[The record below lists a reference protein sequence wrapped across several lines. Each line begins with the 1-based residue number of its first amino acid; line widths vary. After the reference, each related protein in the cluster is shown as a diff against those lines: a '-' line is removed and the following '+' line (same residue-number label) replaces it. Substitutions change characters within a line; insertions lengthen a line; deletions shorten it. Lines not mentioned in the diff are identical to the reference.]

1 MTQNLSLQVTQSSAG
16 PSEASALQPRLKT
29 WFYAALALLLV
40 ARLVLMA
47 LGPLADTTEAR
58 YGELARQ
65 TAVHGYWLMP
75 HMDAQT
81 PFFAKPPLST
91 WSSAAAMELLGVHE
105 FAARLPALLFSVLTA
120 WICAAWAAAHGV
132 RQRWLVLPVLA
143 ATPIFFV
150 CAGAVMTDAVQMLV
164 VCGAQYFAWQAMQG
178 GSDERSRRQARL
190 ARLAFWAFIGLGA
203 LAKGLATW
211 ALVGMP
217 ILAWAMLPGRR
228 LAEVWKLWDWRGML
242 LALALFVPWY
252 AAAEHAYPGFLSYFI
267 VGEHFARFLVPG
279 WTGDRYGFAHSQ
291 PLGAIWVFWLGGVLP
306 WIVLFASRLTAVLR
320 LRRATPLEAYLWCAT
335 LVPLLFFTFSR
346 NIIGTYT
353 LTAVPPFVVLVAGW
367 LDAMEPARLD
377 KVGKRLACFA
387 VVVLAAVPF
396 ILIRQEQSS
405 ERALLR
411 AAAQATPGAPLL
423 YLTKPAFSS
432 AFYGESVIRL
442 ATDGAPMP
450 ASGLVVVDNDKVA
463 GIRGRVLFHGARR
476 TLLEVS
482 P

>member
-1 MTQNLSLQVTQSSAG
+1 MQVTQDAALPGEAG
-16 PSEASALQPRLKT
+16 ALQPRLKT

-40 ARLVLMA
+40 ARLALMA

-65 TAVHGYWLMP
+65 TVVHGYWLMP

-91 WSSAAAMELLGVHE
+91 WSSAVAMELLGVNE
-105 FAARLPALLFSVLTA
+105 FAARLPALLFSSLAA
-120 WICAAWAAAHGV
+120 WICYAWAGAHGV

-150 CAGAVMTDAVQMLV
+150 SAGAVMTDAVQMLV
-164 VCGAQYFAWQAMQG
+164 VGGAQYFAWLAMQ
-178 GSDERSRRQARL
+178 EKSRR

-211 ALVGMP
+211 ALIGMP

-228 LAEVWKLWDWRGML
+228 LAELWELWDWRGVL
-242 LALALFVPWY
+242 LALLLFVPWY

-267 VGEHFARFLVPG
+267 VGEHFSRFLVPG
-279 WTGDRYGFAHSQ
+279 WTGDRYGFAHRQ
-291 PLGAIWVFWLGGVLP
+291 PWGAIWVFWLGGVLP
-306 WIVLFASRLTAVLR
+306 WIVLFATRLTAVLR

-353 LTAVPPFVVLVAGW
+353 LTAVPAFAVLAAGW
-367 LDAMEPARLD
+367 LDRMEAAALR
-377 KVGKRLACFA
+377 KAGMALAGFA
-387 VVVLAAVPF
+387 LLVLLAVPF
-396 ILIRQEQSS
+396 ILSRQEMSS

-411 AAAQATPGAPLL
+411 AAAQAAPGAPLQ
-423 YLTKPAFSS
+423 YLAKPAFSS
-432 AFYGESVIRL
+432 AFYGDTLIQP
-442 ATDGAPMP
+442 AAPGAPMP
-450 ASGLVVVDNDKVA
+450 ASGLVVVDNEKVA
-463 GIRGRVLFHGARR
+463 AIRGRVLFHGAHR
-476 TLLEVS
+476 TLLEVT

>member
-1 MTQNLSLQVTQSSAG
+1 MNQNLSLQVTQEATLPGEAG
-16 PSEASALQPRLKT
+16 AAQPWLKT

-40 ARLVLMA
+40 ARLALMA

-65 TAVHGYWLMP
+65 TVAHGYWLMP
-75 HMDAQT
+75 HMDART

-91 WSSAAAMELLGVHE
+91 WSSAVAMELFGVNE
-105 FAARLPALLFSVLTA
+105 FAARLPALLFSALAA
-120 WICAAWAAAHGV
+120 WICHAWAAAHGV
-132 RQRWLVLPVLA
+132 RRRWLVLPVLA
-143 ATPIFFV
+143 ASPIFFV
-150 CAGAVMTDAVQMLV
+150 SAGAVMTDAVQMLI
-164 VCGAQYFAWQAMQG
+164 VCGAQYFAWLAMQ
-178 GSDERSRRQARL
+178 EKSRT

-203 LAKGLATW
+203 VAKGLATW
-211 ALVGMP
+211 ALIGMP
-217 ILAWAMLPGRR
+217 IVAWAMLPGRR
-228 LAEVWKLWDWRGML
+228 LAEVWKLWDWRGVL
-242 LALALFVPWY
+242 LALALFLPWY
-252 AAAEHAYPGFLSYFI
+252 ASAEHAYPGFLSYFI

-291 PLGAIWVFWLGGVLP
+291 PLGAIWIFWLGGVLP

-353 LTAVPPFVVLVAGW
+353 LTAVPAFAVLVAGW
-367 LDAMEPARLD
+367 LDRMEMARLRRA
-377 KVGKRLACFA
+377 GMALAGFA
-387 VVVLAAVPF
+387 LLMLLAVPF
-396 ILIRQEQSS
+396 ILDRLERSS

-411 AAAQATPGAPLL
+411 AAAQAAPGAPLL

-432 AFYGESVIRL
+432 AFYGETLIRP
-442 ATDGAPMP
+442 ATPGAPLP
-450 ASGLVVVDNDKVA
+450 ASGLVVADNDEVA
-463 GIRGRVLFHGARR
+463 GIHGRVLFHGAHR
-476 TLLEVS
+476 TLLEVT

>member
-1 MTQNLSLQVTQSSAG
+1 MQVAREDAA
-16 PSEASALQPRLKT
+16 PAEASAAQPRLKF
-29 WFYAALALLLV
+29 WFYTALALLLL
-40 ARLVLMA
+40 ARLSLMA

-91 WSSAAAMELLGVHE
+91 WSSAAAMQLLGVNE
-105 FAARLPALLFSVLTA
+105 FAARLPALLFAALTA
-120 WICAAWAAAHGV
+120 WICSAWAGAHGV
-132 RQRWLVLPVLA
+132 RQRWLVQPLLA

-150 CAGAVMTDAVQMLV
+150 SAGAVMTDAVQMLV
-164 VCGAQYFAWQAMQG
+164 VCAAQYFAWQAMQAPQ
-178 GSDERSRRQARL
+178 GSAGRRM
-190 ARLAFWAFIGLGA
+190 RLAFWACIGVGA

-211 ALVGMP
+211 ALIGMP
-217 ILAWAMLPGRR
+217 ILAYALLPGRR
-228 LAEVWKLWDWRGML
+228 LALVWGLWDWRGVL

-267 VGEHFARFLVPG
+267 VGEHFSRFLVPG
-279 WTGDRYGFAHSQ
+279 WSGDRYGFAHRQ
-291 PLGAIWVFWLGGVLP
+291 PLGAIWIFWLGGVLP
-306 WIVLFASRLTAVLR
+306 WIGLFASRLAAMPR
-320 LRRATPLEAYLWCAT
+320 LRSATALEAYLWCAT

-367 LDAMEPARLD
+367 LEQKGPSALR
-377 KVGKRLACFA
+377 KVGMALAGFA
-387 VVVLAAVPF
+387 VLVLLATPF
-396 ILIRQEQSS
+396 VLGRQEQSS

-411 AAAQATPGAPLL
+411 AAAQAAPGAPLL
-423 YLTKPAFSS
+423 YLTRPAFSS
-432 AFYGESVIRL
+432 AFYGEAVIRR
-442 ATDGAPMP
+442 ASPGAPLP
-450 ASGLVVVDNDKVA
+450 ASGLVVADNDMAA
-463 GIRGRVLFHGARR
+463 GLHGRVLFRGAHR
-476 TLLEVS
+476 TLLEIA

>member
-1 MTQNLSLQVTQSSAG
+1 M
-16 PSEASALQPRLKT
+16 QPRPKT

-40 ARLVLMA
+40 ARLALMA

-65 TAVHGYWLMP
+65 TVVHGYWLMP

-91 WSSAAAMELLGVHE
+91 WSSAVAMELLGVNE
-105 FAARLPALLFSVLTA
+105 FAARLPAMLFSALAA
-120 WICAAWAAAHGV
+120 WICYAWAGAHGV

-150 CAGAVMTDAVQMLV
+150 SAGAVMTDAVQMLI
-164 VCGAQYFAWQAMQG
+164 VCGAQYFAWLAMQ
-178 GSDERSRRQARL
+178 EKSRQ

-211 ALVGMP
+211 ALIGMP
-217 ILAWAMLPGRR
+217 IVAWAMLPGRR
-228 LAEVWKLWDWRGML
+228 LAEVWELWDWRGVL
-242 LALALFVPWY
+242 LALVLFVPWY

-267 VGEHFARFLVPG
+267 VGEHFSRFLVPG
-279 WTGDRYGFAHSQ
+279 WKGDRYGFAHRQ
-291 PLGAIWVFWLGGVLP
+291 PWGAIWVFWLGGVLP
-306 WIVLFASRLTAVLR
+306 WIVLFASRLTAALR

-353 LTAVPPFVVLVAGW
+353 LTAVPAFAVLVAGW
-367 LDAMEPARLD
+367 LDRMEAAKLR
-377 KVGKRLACFA
+377 KAGMALAGFA
-387 VVVLAAVPF
+387 LLVLLAVPF
-396 ILIRQEQSS
+396 ILSRQDLNS

-411 AAAQATPGAPLL
+411 AAAQAAPGAALQ
-423 YLTKPAFSS
+423 YLDKPAFSS
-432 AFYGESVIRL
+432 AFYGDTLIQQV
-442 ATDGAPMP
+442 APGAPMP
-450 ASGLVVVDNDKVA
+450 ASGLVVVDNEKVA
-463 GIRGRVLFHGARR
+463 GIRGRVLFHGAHR
-476 TLLEVS
+476 TLLEVT